1 MGREISGGNWGNSGR
16 RRTRKKKKKKKR
28 KERKKEKGGGGR
40 TITNLLKTLPPS
52 YKLGVERNG
61 REGER
66 TGKEL

>member
-16 RRTRKKKKKKKR
+16 RRTRKKKKKR
-28 KERKKEKGGGGR
+28 KERKKEKGGGR